1 MGDKSFF
8 DRCENNNVRR
18 IFDDV
23 VIDYLDTVSKILLSD
38 NEAKRY
44 PDIITFAFWIRKA
57 SLNKYKMNYKT
68 KSGQKVIGRGIVF
81 HVAPSNVAIN
91 FAYSLVAG
99 LVAGN
104 INIVRIPSKDFPQ
117 TDIVVRALKK
127 ATADFSEIRDC
138 ICLVKYG
145 HDSTIN
151 DSLSWMSDVRV
162 IWGGDDTIA
171 TFRSSPLRPRS
182 TEILFANRF
191 SLAVIDSDRY
201 LEDENKGKIALDFYN
216 DTYLMDQNAC
226 SSPKIVIWVGKK
238 ISKAKD
244 VFWNELHKVVSA
256 KYEFQQIQG
265 VDKYLSACL
274 TAAKLDG
281 IRIEP
286 ATDNLISR
294 VSLSSLDNRIVDC
307 FGNSGYFLEYEAS
320 DISEIRTICN
330 DNRCQTIA
338 YYGDVRMFDDVE
350 MTSLKGVDRIVPF
363 GRSMDFDL
371 IWDGYDLITHLSRI
385 ISTRTK

>member
-145 HDSTIN
+145 HDSKIN

-265 VDKYLSACL
+265 VDKYLSAL
-274 TAAKLDG
+274 LPPNWTA
-281 IRIEP
+281 
-286 ATDNLISR
+286 
-294 VSLSSLDNRIVDC
+294 
-307 FGNSGYFLEYEAS
+307 
-320 DISEIRTICN
+320 SE
-330 DNRCQTIA
+330 
-338 YYGDVRMFDDVE
+338 
-350 MTSLKGVDRIVPF
+350 
-363 GRSMDFDL
+363 
-371 IWDGYDLITHLSRI
+371 
-385 ISTRTK
+385 